1 MSILRTSVLAFVVAV
16 GPLAA
21 KPLVTSSEETL
32 ARICLARTESPD
44 RIVAACDA
52 ALTDAALTPAQRVE
66 LTVAR
71 GDGLSWQGEHEA
83 GASSYRAATQLD
95 PRSIDAWNGL
105 GWALWEL
112 QDDAAAYEA
121 FSTSL
126 SIDVSVQGLSG
137 TAGTGRRTGKVDAE
151 EARARLRA
159 ALTIDPEYIWA
170 LRELGWSLFDAQD
183 FQGAADAFESALR
196 IDPDDVNARFGLG
209 RTKIGLND
217 NEAALTAFNDLLAD
231 APGDFATE
239 VYRIIALRN
248 LDRNAQALRESER
261 MIAAYPD
268 RASGYIEKGLSL
280 IALQRRSQAIDTYRE
295 ADARLGPNNAIL
307 YWYADALTVD
317 GRFLEALAVI
327 DRGLALDGADH
338 TDHLMKSYIALE
350 LRDFETARAA
360 AENCLATGVNDP
372 WAHYYIAIALVHDGH
387 AAEGLERFGRAITA
401 GLPAD
406 RIGAFA
412 TELVSAGKYVEAAQL
427 RLKY

>member
-1 MSILRTSVLAFVVAV
+1 MSILQTSFLAFIVAA

-52 ALTDAALTPAQRVE
+52 ALADAALTPAQRVE
-66 LTVAR
+66 LSVAR
-71 GDGLSWQGEHEA
+71 GDGLSWQNEHEA
-83 GASSYRAATQLD
+83 GAASYRAATELD
-95 PRSIDAWNGL
+95 PRSVDAWNGL

-112 QDDAAAYEA
+112 DEDGAAYEA

-126 SIDVSVQGLSG
+126 SLDVSVQGLSG
-137 TAGTGRRTGKVDAE
+137 TAGTGRRTGKIGAA
-151 EARARLRA
+151 EARNMLRN
-159 ALTIDPEYIWA
+159 ALSIDPDYIWA
-170 LRELGWSLFDAQD
+170 HRELGWSHFDEQD
-183 FQGAADAFESALR
+183 WNAAAEAFEDALE
-196 IDPDDVNARFGLG
+196 IDPNDVNARYGLG
-209 RTKIGLND
+209 RTKMGLGD
-217 NEAALTAFNDLLAD
+217 NEAALATFNDLLAD
-231 APGDFATE
+231 APDDFATE

-248 LDRNAQALRESER
+248 LDRNAQALRDAER

-280 IALQRRSQAIDTYRE
+280 MALQRRSEAIDTYRE

-317 GRFLEALAVI
+317 GRFREALAVI
-327 DRGLALDGADH
+327 DRGLTLDGADH

-350 LRDFETARAA
+350 LEDYAAARAA
-360 AENCLATGVNDP
+360 AENCLATGVDDP

-387 AAEGLERFGRAITA
+387 AAEGLERFGKAISA
-401 GLPAD
+401 GLPTD
-406 RIGAFA
+406 RVGAFA